1 MNNVNNV
8 NNMAVPEKST
18 GLRERVH
25 IIPLGHEIDRAI
37 TPFRNHRADRAYVL
51 TVPPTAELD
60 QKMLQ
65 KQKHFTQRVCEGLT
79 SLGVTPT
86 LRYCNMFDILDSL
99 RVVSSLIVMEKHQKG
114 NDVFV
119 NMSACGR
126 KTSIAVTLASMVHGV
141 QAYYVTAD
149 RYATGDAAYLEPEHG
164 LSIVEVGKIEPL
176 YNFRIM
182 MPDVPSQQFLVE
194 LYRRTDGMSSK
205 DIFNFFHQI
214 NVNGYDVPL
223 KKMKKSDEFAPS
235 PEHRMLLNRTNRKF
249 LNPLENAG
257 YIRREWRG
265 RKFIIHLTESGKYI
279 ACISGMIEIS

>member
-1 MNNVNNV
+1 MPP
-8 NNMAVPEKST
+8 PETSP

-37 TPFRNHRADRAYVL
+37 IPFHKHRADRAYVL

-60 QKMLQ
+60 QKMLE
-65 KQKHFTQRVCEGLT
+65 KQKHFTERVCEGLN
-79 SLGVTPT
+79 SMGVIPT
-86 LRYCNMFDILDSL
+86 LLYCNMFDILDSL
-99 RVVSSLIVMEKHQKG
+99 RVVSSLIVMEKDQKN

-141 QAYYVTAD
+141 QAYYVSAD

-164 LSIVEVGKIEPL
+164 LSIVEVGKIEPI

-182 MPDVPSQQFLVE
+182 MPDRPSQQFLVE
-194 LYRRTDGMSSK
+194 LYKRKEGMTSK
-205 DIFNFFHQI
+205 DIFDFFHQI
-214 NVNGYDVPL
+214 RIDGYDIPL
-223 KKMKKSDEFAPS
+223 KKMRKSDEYAPS

-265 RKFIIHLTESGKYI
+265 RQFIIHLTESGKYI
-279 ACISGMIEIS
+279 ACISGMVGIP

>member
-1 MNNVNNV
+1 MT
-8 NNMAVPEKST
+8 T

-37 TPFRNHRADRAYVL
+37 IPFKKHRADRAYVL
-51 TVPPTAELD
+51 TVPPTAELS
-60 QKMLQ
+60 QKMLE
-65 KQKHFTQRVCEGLT
+65 KQKHFTQKVCEGLT

-86 LRYCNMFDILDSL
+86 LLYCNMFDILDSL
-99 RVVSSLIVMEKHQKG
+99 RVVSSLIVMEKHDKG

-149 RYATGDAAYLEPEHG
+149 RYATGDAAYLETEHG
-164 LSIVEVGKIEPL
+164 LSIVEEGRVEPL

-182 MPDVPSQQFLVE
+182 MPDMPSQQFLVE
-194 LYRRTDGMSSK
+194 LYKRKDGMSSK
-205 DIFNFFHQI
+205 DIFDFFRQI
-214 NVNGYDVPL
+214 EIDGYDVTL
-223 KKMKKSDEFAPS
+223 KKMRKSDEYAPS
-235 PEHRMLLNRTNRKF
+235 PQHRILLNRTNRKF

-265 RKFIIHLTESGKYI
+265 RQFIIHLTESGKYI
-279 ACISGMIEIS
+279 ACISGMVGLPELSK